1 MTIHGLGPFRLDA
14 QDGLLLRGKRASCA
28 RPAGD
33 RHCAALVERPGAL
46 LSKNALIGAG
56 WPGQSVEESN
66 LTVQIAALRRVLG
79 TIPGGDR
86 WIETMPR
93 RGYRFIGP
101 VVTEAQKG
109 IKAPPRQ
116 VETMRDPAPPTPQ
129 GDAEHRKPLP
139 IAVAA
144 HPPER
149 RRLTIM
155 QCAMSGPA
163 FQSAGRDP
171 EDLHRLLTAFHESCA
186 AIIAKAGGGV
196 ARLLNDG
203 ILAYFGYPQA
213 DEHQAERA
221 IRVGRALV
229 QASGRADECQAHGVQ
244 ARVAIATGHV
254 LVGDLFRNSGEQAV
268 LGAPASLAAGLVAHA
283 PSGTVLISATTRR
296 LVGELFQ
303 CEECG
308 PIALPGFS
316 EVIEVWHVVGEGAA
330 EDRFEALRGRRV
342 TALVGREE
350 ELALSL
356 RRWDRAKEGEGR
368 VVLLSGEAG
377 IGKSRVLTALSE
389 RIGDEPHVKIRYQCS
404 PHHVNDAFYPITSQI
419 WHAARFVSG
428 EPAAARLDKLEAMI
442 ARSGLEGKDIAPL
455 VAGLLSIA
463 VEDQYPPLEMAP
475 AEQKE
480 RTIAALIALFAG
492 LTKDAP
498 VLALLEDAHWIDPT
512 SLDVFG
518 RLIDRLPGLR
528 ALLVVTFRPEFAAP
542 WVGRAHVAS
551 LQLSRFGR
559 RQALAIV
566 DRVTGGKALPAEVS
580 GADRRQD
587 RRRAAVRGGTDQD
600 GIWSPACCA
609 RRTAAMF
616 LPRR

>member
-1 MTIHGLGPFRLDA
+1 
-14 QDGLLLRGKRASCA
+14 
-28 RPAGD
+28 
-33 RHCAALVERPGAL
+33 
-46 LSKNALIGAG
+46 
-56 WPGQSVEESN
+56 
-66 LTVQIAALRRVLG
+66 
-79 TIPGGDR
+79 
-86 WIETMPR
+86 MPR

-254 LVGDLFRNSGEQAV
+254 LVGDLFRDLGEQAV

-342 TALVGREE
+342 AALVGREE

-377 IGKSRVLTALSE
+377 IGKSRILAEL
-389 RIGDEPHVKIRYQCS
+389 
-404 PHHVNDAFYPITSQI
+404 
-419 WHAARFVSG
+419 AR
-428 EPAAARLDKLEAMI
+428 A
-442 ARSGLEGKDIAPL
+442 
-455 VAGLLSIA
+455 
-463 VEDQYPPLEMAP
+463 
-475 AEQKE
+475 
-480 RTIAALIALFAG
+480 
-492 LTKDAP
+492 
-498 VLALLEDAHWIDPT
+498 
-512 SLDVFG
+512 
-518 RLIDRLPGLR
+518 
-528 ALLVVTFRPEFAAP
+528 
-542 WVGRAHVAS
+542 
-551 LQLSRFGR
+551 
-559 RQALAIV
+559 
-566 DRVTGGKALPAEVS
+566 
-580 GADRRQD
+580 D
-587 RRRAAVRGGTDQD
+587 RRRAACDDALPVLAASRQRRLLSDHEPDLARGGSCRRRAGRRAARQAGGDDRPLGTGGD
-600 GIWSPACCA
+600 GHRAIPRVPALDPLRGPLSPRSKW
-609 RRTAAMF
+609 RRANRKSGRS
-616 LPRR
+616 RR

>member
-14 QDGLLLRGKRASCA
+14 QDGLLLRGNEPVVLGRRAIA
-28 RPAGD
+28 VLQ
-33 RHCAALVERPGAL
+33 ALVERPGAL

-66 LTVQIAALRRVLG
+66 LTVQIAALRRVLS

-221 IRVGRALV
+221 VRVGRALV
-229 QASGRADECQAHGVQ
+229 QASGRADERQAHGVQ

-254 LVGDLFRNSGEQAV
+254 LVGELFRDEASGRFWAR
-268 LGAPASLAAGLVAHA
+268 LPAL
-283 PSGTVLISATTRR
+283 R
-296 LVGELFQ
+296 LVSSRS
-303 CEECG
+303 
-308 PIALPGFS
+308 PIGY
-316 EVIEVWHVVGEGAA
+316 GAHLG
-330 EDRFEALRGRRV
+330 DN
-342 TALVGREE
+342 TAPCR
-350 ELALSL
+350 
-356 RRWDRAKEGEGR
+356 
-368 VVLLSGEAG
+368 
-377 IGKSRVLTALSE
+377 
-389 RIGDEPHVKIRYQCS
+389 
-404 PHHVNDAFYPITSQI
+404 
-419 WHAARFVSG
+419 
-428 EPAAARLDKLEAMI
+428 
-442 ARSGLEGKDIAPL
+442 
-455 VAGLLSIA
+455 
-463 VEDQYPPLEMAP
+463 
-475 AEQKE
+475 
-480 RTIAALIALFAG
+480 
-492 LTKDAP
+492 
-498 VLALLEDAHWIDPT
+498 
-512 SLDVFG
+512 
-518 RLIDRLPGLR
+518 
-528 ALLVVTFRPEFAAP
+528 
-542 WVGRAHVAS
+542 
-551 LQLSRFGR
+551 
-559 RQALAIV
+559 
-566 DRVTGGKALPAEVS
+566 
-580 GADRRQD
+580 
-587 RRRAAVRGGTDQD
+587 
-600 GIWSPACCA
+600 
-609 RRTAAMF
+609 
-616 LPRR
+616 